1 VNDSPSTAAV
11 ADLSTAEQVG
21 GPQAARSE
29 LPITI
34 ISPHRGWFDWRLGQL
49 WRYRD
54 LITMFVW
61 RDFVAVYKQTVLGP
75 AWHLVRPLLATFTFT
90 IVFSRMAGLSTDRM
104 PPFLF
109 YLAGYVLWS
118 YFSTCVDSISKTF
131 LSNSNLL
138 GKVYFHRLVIPVS
151 LVLSNL
157 SALMIQVVLLV
168 AVLTAYNLSGTH
180 IQPTISWLVA
190 SPLLVLI
197 SAGYAFAVGIIVCAV
212 TTRYRDLIH
221 LITFGTQLLMYLT
234 PVIYPVSSLSPRFK
248 QLALLNPLTPII
260 EAWRIALLGV
270 GTVTPEQVLLS
281 GLGMIVLLTVG
292 LMLFSHVERTF
303 MDTV

>member
-1 VNDSPSTAAV
+1 VAA
-11 ADLSTAEQVG
+11 
-21 GPQAARSE
+21 E
-29 LPITI
+29 LPAGNQVPTRPAVETLPVTSIT
-34 ISPHRGWFDWRLGQL
+34 PHRGWFDWRLRQL

-54 LITMFVW
+54 LITLFVW

-75 AWHLVRPLLATFTFT
+75 AWHLFRPLLATFTFT
-90 IVFSRMAGLSTDRM
+90 IVFSRMAGLSTDRV

-118 YFSTCVDSISKTF
+118 YFATCVDSISKTF
-131 LSNSNLL
+131 VSNSNLM

-157 SALMIQVVLLV
+157 ISLIIQLVLLV
-168 AVLTAYNLSGTH
+168 GVLTAYNLRGADIH
-180 IQPTISWLVA
+180 PTVTWMLA
-190 SPLLVLI
+190 TPLLVLI
-197 SAGYAFAVGIIVCAV
+197 TAGYAFALGIVVCAV

-234 PVIYPVSSLSPRFK
+234 PVIYPVSSLSPRFQ
-248 QLALLNPLTPII
+248 QLTMINPLTPLI
-260 EAWRIALLGV
+260 EAWRRALLGV
-270 GTVTPEQVLLS
+270 GTVTPEQVAMS
-281 GLGMIVLLTVG
+281 GIGMILLLTAG